1 MSIFRL
7 LMIASVI
14 VMGMVA
20 LSACGAP
27 PATTDTPAEEMMGDA
42 DAVFQRGIE
51 HYQQGD
57 FDQAIEA
64 FSDAILLHPDD
75 PDLYVNRGSAY
86 ASKRNFDAAI
96 DDYDKA
102 IAFNPEYAEAYA
114 GRGAVYYFQE
124 KIDLAIADYDRAIEL
139 KPDFTGALFNRG
151 TLYKETGQSDRAIA
165 DFRKVRE
172 IGDDLFWQ
180 QQAEQALA
188 ELESGGEP
196 ATPAT
201 EEPEDAAEE

>member
-7 LMIASVI
+7 LMIASLI

-27 PATTDTPAEEMMGDA
+27 TATTDTPAEDMTGDA
-42 DAVFQRGIE
+42 DAVFQRGVE
-51 HYQQGD
+51 YYQQGN
-57 FDQAIEA
+57 FDEAIEA

-75 PDLYVNRGSAY
+75 PDLYINRGSAY
-86 ASKRNFDAAI
+86 TSKRNFDAAI
-96 DDYDKA
+96 ADYDKA
-102 IAFNPEYAEAYA
+102 IALNPEYAEAYA

-151 TLYKETGQSDRAIA
+151 TLYKETGQTDQAIA
-165 DFRKVRE
+165 DFQKVLE

-188 ELESGGEP
+188 GLESGGEP
-196 ATPAT
+196 AT
-201 EEPEDAAEE
+201 EEPEDEAEE